1 MAKFE
6 KFDSRKQ
13 IRGLAEAARQ
23 MQIEELIRDGKMVSL
38 DQVVAAIDETRQKYR
53 LLILT
58 ARQKESA
65 NSKREREESR
75 RVK

>member
-23 MQIEELIRDGKMVSL
+23 IQIEELTRDGKMPSF
-38 DQVVAAIDETRQKYR
+38 DRVVAAIDETRHEYR
-53 LLILT
+53 ARILA
-58 ARQKESA
+58 ARQKTD
-65 NSKREREESR
+65 EEL
-75 RVK
+75 